1 MTSIRPYG
9 SLVLVKENVVT
20 DTTTASGLVLT
31 AGIVDS
37 YVRSGTVIDV
47 GPGERSAFNNDIM
60 IMDGIEKGMTVYYGR
75 GAGTDIKD
83 EDGEEYILINYKN
96 LLGFKYTNA

>member
-1 MTSIRPYG
+1 
-9 SLVLVKENVVT
+9 
-20 DTTTASGLVLT
+20 
-31 AGIVDS
+31 
-37 YVRSGTVIDV
+37 
-47 GPGERSAFNNDIM
+47 
-60 IMDGIEKGMTVYYGR
+60 MDGIEKGMTVYYGR